1 VRDRDHPPVI
11 HSAFDLLS
19 HPPEAYFIV
28 WALALGDSVVP
39 ILPSEAA
46 LITAGLLSVVGELT
60 LGWVILAG
68 ALGAFCGDSV
78 AYGLGRFVGR
88 PFQERFLQ
96 GERARRALGW
106 SRGQLDERGG
116 LVLIVGRYVP
126 GGRTAATFTCGI
138 THYPYARFV
147 AFDALAATSWAV
159 YASALGYF
167 GGRFFEN
174 HAWVA
179 LIVAFGIAGALT
191 LAAEGVRRLRQR

>member
-1 VRDRDHPPVI
+1 V
-11 HSAFDLLS
+11 FDSVFHLLS
-19 HPPEAYFIV
+19 HAPEAYVIV

-60 LGWVILAG
+60 LGWVIVAG
-68 ALGAFCGDSV
+68 AVGAFCGDSI
-78 AYGLGRFVGR
+78 AYGFGRFVGR
-88 PFQERFLQ
+88 PFQQRFLK
-96 GERARRALGW
+96 GDRAQRALKW
-106 SRGQLDERGG
+106 SHGQLEERGG

-126 GGRTAATFTCGI
+126 GGRTAATFTCGV

-159 YASALGYF
+159 YASVLGYF
-167 GGRFFEN
+167 GGRFFKD

-179 LIVAFGIAGALT
+179 LLVAFGIAGLLT
-191 LAAEGVRRLRQR
+191 LAVEGVRRLRRR